1 MEDFMIALII
11 LVVVGVLFIGYIANI
26 VRLVKA
32 KEVNGMTLA
41 RVVGIFFFPL
51 GAVLGLIS
59 N

>member
-1 MEDFMIALII
+1 MIALII